1 MKRLLLTLTAF
12 VAVLTTFAENKFDED
27 WAASFT
33 PVSDSIELKGVHTA
47 AAADGSVYVSSTY
60 NQAFTFAGKEIA
72 DPEGLTSAV
81 IVKYDGNGKELW
93 AVNMVGNAVVYAL
106 DTDADG
112 TLYAA
117 GNFMDKVEYTGT
129 DGAKAEISSE
139 TVYSAFVA
147 KISKDGKF
155 EAVKSIT
162 PAVNETVASAVGDP
176 WGAGFDSPLYS
187 MWDPIYVTPN
197 KIQVDGDKVYV
208 SAKYMGDV
216 AALGW
221 KGSYID
227 MFGMMYTDNY
237 SMGVFSV
244 NKADLSGESNV
255 ANVQMTGV
263 IAETQYYP
271 EALSFVAE
279 NGTVYVG
286 FIGFQQLTLT
296 TAAGAKDFSFAA
308 SEDGSMEHAFVLAT
322 IGATTTTKAYNAAA
336 HGKLSVPYNLFMNA
350 DGENLIIGGTF
361 YGELPLDN
369 QKTTGELASDIF
381 MASVKKA
388 DGTVNST
395 FVSGKESEVAS
406 MVAMDNTAVLSSTN
420 DEAYV
425 MDFEVGEATSI
436 AEPTIVCTDLYEEE
450 VWARVYRTA
459 TSVQVKGVTYSEE
472 SEGNEGVVTSGWTSL
487 FAPVSDAAELKGVHT
502 VTAADGSVYVSST
515 YNQAF
520 TFAGKEIA
528 DPEGLTS
535 AVIVKYDGNG
545 KELWAVNM
553 VGNAVVYALDTDAD
567 GTLYAAGNFMDKVEY
582 TGTDGVKAEI
592 SSETVYSAF
601 IAKINKDGKFEAVKT
616 ITPAVNE
623 KVASAVGDPWGEG
636 VESPLYSMWDPIYVA
651 PNKIQV
657 DGDKVYVSAKYMG
670 DVAALG
676 WKGSYIDMFG
686 MMYTDNYSMGVFSV
700 NKADLSGESNVAN
713 VQMTGVIAETQYYPE
728 ALSFVAEN
736 GTVYVGFIGFQQLTL
751 TTAAGAKDF
760 SFAASEDGSME
771 HAFVLATIGATT
783 TTKAYNAAAHG
794 KLSVPYNL
802 FMNADGEN
810 LIIGGTFYG
819 ELPLDNQ
826 KTTGE
831 LASDIFMASV
841 KKADGI
847 VNSTFVSGKE
857 SEATCMTIDNESAI
871 LSASIGEVYL
881 MSLQSGEYTTQGSPA
896 YACIDACGAATK
908 ASVYCTEGKV
918 CVNGSFNA
926 AHSIEE
932 IIRPVL
938 PQNGL
943 IYNISGQ
950 VVNENYKGIVIKNG
964 MKYFQR

>member
-129 DGAKAEISSE
+129 DGAKAELAGSAEAYTAFIARIS
-139 TVYSAFVA
+139 A
-147 KISKDGKF
+147 DGKF
-155 EAVKSIT
+155 QQVKTLASL
-162 PAVNETVASAVGDP
+162 ANAEVAASMMYFPMAGDV
-176 WGAGFDSPLYS
+176 
-187 MWDPIYVTPN
+187 YVTPK

-208 SAKYMGDV
+208 SANYTGDV
-216 AALGW
+216 AELAW
-221 KGSYID
+221 KGSYINVFD
-227 MFGMMYTDNY
+227 AMYMDNRNVGLFA
-237 SMGVFSV
+237 MNKVDFSGAKNIATV
-244 NKADLSGESNV
+244 QNTETISNL
-255 ANVQMTGV
+255 QS
-263 IAETQYYP
+263 YP
-271 EALSFVAE
+271 EAFDFMVD
-279 NGTVYVG
+279 NGTVYAG
-286 FIGFQQLTLT
+286 FIGTGKLTLT
-296 TAAGAKDFSFAA
+296 TVAGTEEFSFVTTD
-308 SEDGSMEHAFVLAT
+308 DGSMEHAFVLAT
-322 IGATTTTKAYNAAA
+322 IGASTTIKTYNAVA
-336 HGKLSVPYNLFMNA
+336 HDKLYTPYNLFMNA

-395 FVSGKESEVAS
+395 FVSGKESEAAS
-406 MVAMDNTAVLSSTN
+406 MLAMDNTAVLSSTN

-425 MDFEVGEATSI
+425 MDFEAGEATSI

-472 SEGNEGVVTSGWTSL
+472 SEGNEGVVTSGWISL

-582 TGTDGVKAEI
+582 TGTDGVKAELAG
-592 SSETVYSAF
+592 SAEAYTAF
-601 IAKINKDGKFEAVKT
+601 IARISADGKFQQVKT
-616 ITPAVNE
+616 LASVANAEVAASMMYFPMAGDVYVTP
-623 KVASAVGDPWGEG
+623 K
-636 VESPLYSMWDPIYVA
+636 
-651 PNKIQV
+651 KIQV
-657 DGDKVYVSAKYMG
+657 DGDKVYVSANYTG
-670 DVAALG
+670 DVAELA
-676 WKGSYIDMFG
+676 WKGSYINVFDA
-686 MMYTDNYSMGVFSV
+686 MYMDNRNVGLFAMNKVDFSGAKNIATV
-700 NKADLSGESNVAN
+700 QNTETISNL
-713 VQMTGVIAETQYYPE
+713 QSYPE
-728 ALSFVAEN
+728 AFDFMVDN
-736 GTVYVGFIGFQQLTL
+736 GTVYAGFIGTGKLTL
-751 TTAAGAKDF
+751 TTVAGTEEF
-760 SFAASEDGSME
+760 SFVTTDDGSME
-771 HAFVLATIGATT
+771 HAFVLATIGASTT
-783 TTKAYNAAAHG
+783 IKTYNAVAHD
-794 KLSVPYNL
+794 KLYTPYNL

-819 ELPLDNQ
+819 ELPFDNQ

-831 LASDIFMASV
+831 LASDVFMASV
-841 KKADGI
+841 KKADGT

-881 MSLQSGEYTTQGSPA
+881 MSLQSGEYTTQGAPA

-943 IYNISGQ
+943 IYNLAGQ

-964 MKYFQR
+964 MKYLQR

>member
-176 WGAGFDSPLYS
+176 WGSGFDSPLYS

-237 SMGVFSV
+237 SMGVFSM
-244 NKADLSGESNV
+244 NKADLSGETNV

-263 IAETQYYP
+263 IADTQYYP

-286 FIGFQQLTLT
+286 FIGFQKLTLT

-361 YGELPLDN
+361 YGELPFDN

-395 FVSGKESEVAS
+395 FVSGKESE
-406 MVAMDNTAVLSSTN
+406 
-420 DEAYV
+420 
-425 MDFEVGEATSI
+425 
-436 AEPTIVCTDLYEEE
+436 
-450 VWARVYRTA
+450 
-459 TSVQVKGVTYSEE
+459 
-472 SEGNEGVVTSGWTSL
+472 
-487 FAPVSDAAELKGVHT
+487 
-502 VTAADGSVYVSST
+502 
-515 YNQAF
+515 
-520 TFAGKEIA
+520 
-528 DPEGLTS
+528 
-535 AVIVKYDGNG
+535 
-545 KELWAVNM
+545 
-553 VGNAVVYALDTDAD
+553 
-567 GTLYAAGNFMDKVEY
+567 
-582 TGTDGVKAEI
+582 
-592 SSETVYSAF
+592 
-601 IAKINKDGKFEAVKT
+601 
-616 ITPAVNE
+616 
-623 KVASAVGDPWGEG
+623 
-636 VESPLYSMWDPIYVA
+636 
-651 PNKIQV
+651 
-657 DGDKVYVSAKYMG
+657 
-670 DVAALG
+670 
-676 WKGSYIDMFG
+676 
-686 MMYTDNYSMGVFSV
+686 
-700 NKADLSGESNVAN
+700 
-713 VQMTGVIAETQYYPE
+713 
-728 ALSFVAEN
+728 
-736 GTVYVGFIGFQQLTL
+736 
-751 TTAAGAKDF
+751 
-760 SFAASEDGSME
+760 
-771 HAFVLATIGATT
+771 
-783 TTKAYNAAAHG
+783 
-794 KLSVPYNL
+794 
-802 FMNADGEN
+802 
-810 LIIGGTFYG
+810 
-819 ELPLDNQ
+819 
-826 KTTGE
+826 
-831 LASDIFMASV
+831 
-841 KKADGI
+841 
-847 VNSTFVSGKE
+847 
-857 SEATCMTIDNESAI
+857 ATCMTIDDESAI
-871 LSASIGEVYL
+871 LSSSIGEVYL
-881 MSLQSGEYTTQGSPA
+881 MGLQSGEYTTQGSPA

-932 IIRPVL
+932 IIRPVQ

-943 IYNISGQ
+943 IYNLAGQ

-964 MKYFQR
+964 MKYLQR